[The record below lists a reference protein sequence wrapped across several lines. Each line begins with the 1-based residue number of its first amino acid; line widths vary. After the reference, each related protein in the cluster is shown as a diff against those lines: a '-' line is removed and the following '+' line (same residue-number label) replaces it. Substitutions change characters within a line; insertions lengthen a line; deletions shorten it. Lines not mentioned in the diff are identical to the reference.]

1 MTHKIGRIRRR
12 ARRVGQGAGRGA
24 SAAMR
29 RALQAGTLQAK
40 LKVGPQND
48 AYERE
53 ADSVAA
59 QVMDGHSVAPAAGHA
74 EGAMQRKCEECEA
87 EDAQRMPM
95 LQRQVE
101 EEEEELQTKRR
112 DDIQRQPVEE
122 EEEEELQ
129 PKRLDGDL
137 QRQVEEEEEEEMI
150 QPKAK
155 ADGSFTASSG
165 VSAQV
170 TGLKG
175 GGQGLPTSAR
185 NYFEP
190 RFGADFSD
198 VRVHTGS
205 RAAAAAKALNAR
217 AFTTGRDV
225 VFGQG
230 EYAPGTRRGGELLAH
245 ELTHVIQQRGYR
257 RTPEGQSE
265 DAAVQRWQIGAGPG
279 PGLANWRTVPDGNPA
294 GEPDHTARLND
305 ARTIVARLLN
315 STRCQN
321 YFENNCGAGTAD
333 SLRNSFNNARVF
345 FLDQGGDTF
354 GENPIGSN
362 DVAYNRTAFRMG
374 RWFLAASL
382 LHEIYHSCA
391 PGDTDAEAEIKAENA
406 VERCR
411 LYAPFLQSVS
421 PSSGAVGDRI
431 TLEGTGLGPR
441 QGPVDRVELNEVTC
455 PIVSWTQNAGASGI
469 TIVITVPAGAASG
482 HIRVLNNN
490 VASNPLAFTVT

>member
-12 ARRVGQGAGRGA
+12 ARRVGQGAGRSA

-29 RALQAGTLQAK
+29 AAVQSGNLQAK

-74 EGAMQRKCEECEA
+74 EGAMQRKCDECEA
-87 EDAQRMPM
+87 EEAQRMPM
-95 LQRQVE
+95 LQRQAE
-101 EEEEELQTKRR
+101 EEEEELQAKRR
-112 DDIQRQPVEE
+112 DDVQRQPIE

-129 PKRLDGDL
+129 AKRLDSDL

-150 QPKAK
+150 QPKAR
-155 ADGSFTASSG
+155 ADGSFSASAG

-170 TGLKG
+170 AGLKS

-185 NYFEP
+185 RYFEP

-198 VRVHTGS
+198 VRVHTGP
-205 RAAAAAKALNAR
+205 RAQAAAKALNAR

-225 VFGQG
+225 VFGPG

-245 ELTHVIQQRGYR
+245 ELTHVIQQRGYK
-257 RTPEGQSE
+257 RTPDGQSE
-265 DAAVQRWQIGAGPG
+265 GGPVQRWQIGAAPA
-279 PGLANWRTVPDGNPA
+279 PAQNNWRTVPDGTVA
-294 GEPDHTARLND
+294 GETDHTARLTS

-321 YFENNCGAGTAD
+321 YFENNCDAGTAN
-333 SLRNSFNNARVF
+333 SLRDSFNNARVY

-374 RWFLAASL
+374 KWFLAASL

-421 PSSGAVGDRI
+421 PASGAVGDRI

-441 QGPVDRVELNEVTC
+441 QGPVDRVELNGVTC
-455 PIVSWTQNAGASGI
+455 PVVSWTQNAGASGI
-469 TIVITVPAGAASG
+469 TIVVTVPAGATSG
-482 HIRVLNNN
+482 NIRVLNNN
-490 VASNPLAFTVT
+490 VASNPMAFTVT